1 MHAIF
6 LNSGSV
12 CRLSDGNVI
21 SPHYFMPEKFF
32 AAWRFFST
40 GAERALLSNG
50 GEKCEAYR
58 CLENLIAIEHFFHRD
73 RAFFSSRYNIFFIA
87 I

>member
-1 MHAIF
+1 MFCNDKVMHAIF

-58 CLENLIAIEHFFHRD
+58 CLEDLIAI
-73 RAFFSSRYNIFFIA
+73 
-87 I
+87 